1 MKIDKNVAAFI
12 SLVKAGLWEKEAH
25 LSIFDAIDFN
35 RVYLLAE
42 EQSVVGLVA
51 AGLEHVSGLEAP
63 KEIVLQFVGQ
73 ALQLEQRCKAMNIF
87 IGDIVEKMR
96 QSDIYALLVKGQ
108 GLAQCYERP
117 LWRSAGDIDFLLSEE
132 NYKKAIDS
140 LLPISSESKNG
151 GRYSKEFALTIAPWI
166 IELHGSMRT
175 GLSSRIDKVIDE
187 VQQDIFYGGNVRSW
201 NNNGTTVFIP
211 SPDNDVFIAFTHYIK
226 HFYKEGM
233 NIRQICDWCRLLWRF
248 KDSLNCELLEKRIYK
263 AGLLNEWKAF
273 AAFSVL
279 YLGMPKDT
287 IPLYNNEEKWERKA
301 KKILAHIL
309 HGGDCHKLHE
319 TIAVGKIFPFSTLK
333 YAPGILFNVNWLK
346 IKERVLN

>member
-1 MKIDKNVAAFI
+1 MTKDKIVDAFI
-12 SLVKAGLWEKEAH
+12 TLVKAGLWEKEPQ

-35 RVYLLAE
+35 RVYQLAE

-51 AGLEHVSGLEAP
+51 AGLEYVSGLEAP

-73 ALQLEQRCKAMNIF
+73 TLQLEQRCKAMNIF
-87 IGDIVEKMR
+87 IGDIVKKMR

-132 NYKKAIDS
+132 NYKKAIDC

-211 SPDNDVFIAFTHYIK
+211 SPDNDVFIVFTHYIK

-233 NIRQICDWCRLLWRF
+233 NLRQICDWCRLLWSF
-248 KDSLNCELLEKRIYK
+248 KDSLNHELLEKRLYK
-263 AGLLNEWKAF
+263 AGLLKEWKAF
-273 AAFSVL
+273 AAISVI
-279 YLGMPKDT
+279 YLGMPKET
-287 IPLYNNEEKWERKA
+287 IPLYNDEGKWGKKA
-301 KKILAHIL
+301 EKILAHIL
-309 HGGDCHKLHE
+309 KGGEYHKLHE
-319 TIAVGKIFPFSTLK
+319 SVAVGKIFPISVLK
-333 YAPGILFNVNWLK
+333 YAPGILLNVNWLK
-346 IKERVLN
+346 IKERLFN